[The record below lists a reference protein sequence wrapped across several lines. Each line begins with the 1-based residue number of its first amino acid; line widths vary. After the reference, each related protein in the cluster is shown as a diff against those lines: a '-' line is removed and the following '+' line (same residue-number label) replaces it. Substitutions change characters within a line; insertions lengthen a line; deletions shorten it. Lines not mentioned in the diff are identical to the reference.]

1 MIVWRAAR
9 VGARDV
15 AFAQRPDRVPVL
27 VDHIGEVGDLEQDRR
42 RHRHRGRAE
51 HDDPAEQE
59 LLVHPPRLRAHGTG
73 G

>member
-1 MIVWRAAR
+1 MIVCGPPASAR
-9 VGARDV
+9 VTSP
-15 AFAQRPDRVPVL
+15 FAQRPDRVPVL
-27 VDHIGEVGDLEQDRR
+27 LDHIGEVGDLEQDRR

-51 HDDPAEQE
+51 HDDAAEQE